1 MISFR
6 RAEAVPA
13 PQYHPAPGNR
23 LTLYTDGDRAFEA
36 AYDAIRNATDRV
48 WLETYIF
55 EPDEVG
61 NMARDALAEAAL
73 RGCSVIL
80 LFDRWGSPK
89 IGLKYARPIVE
100 AGGRVAVYN
109 PVLPWKKIGRKIA
122 PVFYRDHRK
131 ILITDEIA
139 FCGGANV
146 SIDYGGPGPELF
158 FDLTLKI
165 DGPCVQDLA
174 AVFLE
179 SLEVTAGG
187 APPVPVRPKPNP
199 GGSVAQVLVLNRR
212 RKKRDLDLALQQAL
226 DLASK
231 TCFIM
236 TPYFVPP
243 DWFNEGL
250 IAASRRGVDV
260 RLMTAGLSDVPLARI
275 AGRHLYTGLLEA
287 GVRVFELKDPV
298 LHAKSITIDGRYSIV
313 GSYNVDAYGGKYNL
327 EVGVSTT
334 ERELANQLE
343 REFERRTLDS
353 DEIDL
358 ETRRR
363 LPMTDRVVEAVFFRL
378 LSV

>member
-1 MISFR
+1 MVSFR
-6 RAEAVPA
+6 RSVSAPA
-13 PQYHPAPGNR
+13 PQFQPAPGNR
-23 LTLYTDGDRAFEA
+23 LTLYTDGDRAFESA
-36 AYDAIRNATDRV
+36 FEAIRTATDRV

-61 NMARDALAEAAL
+61 NLVRDALAEAAS

-122 PVFYRDHRK
+122 PVVHRDHRK
-131 ILITDEIA
+131 ILITDDVA

-179 SLEVTAGG
+179 SLEITAGG
-187 APPVPVRPKPNP
+187 APQVPERPRAKP

-226 DLASK
+226 EHASK
-231 TCFIM
+231 NCFIM

-260 RLMTAGLSDVPLARI
+260 RLMTAGWSDVPIARI
-275 AGRHLYTGLLEA
+275 AGRHLYSKLLEA
-287 GVRVFELKDPV
+287 GVRIFELQDPV
-298 LHAKSITIDGRYSIV
+298 LHAKSITIDERYSIV
-313 GSYNVDAYGGKYNL
+313 GSYNVDAYGGKHNL

-334 ERELANQLE
+334 ELELAHQLE
-343 REFERRTLDS
+343 REFERRATDS
-353 DEIDL
+353 KEIDL
-358 ETRRR
+358 ESWRRR
-363 LPMTDRVVEAVFFRL
+363 PVTDRMVEAVLFRL
-378 LSV
+378 LSI